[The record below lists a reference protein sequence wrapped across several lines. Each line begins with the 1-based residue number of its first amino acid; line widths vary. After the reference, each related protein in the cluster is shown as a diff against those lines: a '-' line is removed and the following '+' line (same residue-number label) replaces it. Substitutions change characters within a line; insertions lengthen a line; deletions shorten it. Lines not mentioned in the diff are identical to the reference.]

1 MEKASA
7 AVLFFSSSSSFLMIL
22 FAYAGSLFGLLNFF
36 SLQHVGS

>member
-7 AVLFFSSSSSFLMIL
+7 AVFFFSSSSFLMVL